1 MEEIKRIIED
11 AEIMQE
17 DDVLWP
23 PPDRVGRR
31 IDMSSHS
38 ATLSRFPA
46 NQSLFFLLHAVC
58 LAEKQQIPI
67 L

>member
-23 PPDRVGRR
+23 PPDRVGRQVC
-31 IDMSSHS
+31 I
-38 ATLSRFPA
+38 LFVI
-46 NQSLFFLLHAVC
+46 NQNN
-58 LAEKQQIPI
+58 I
-67 L
+67 

>member
-23 PPDRVGRR
+23 PLNEMMR
-31 IDMSSHS
+31 S
-38 ATLSRFPA
+38 ALY
-46 NQSLFFLLHAVC
+46 
-58 LAEKQQIPI
+58 
-67 L
+67 